1 MGEYVEGLK
10 DVEATQAAL
19 DSHKSKLSDLHAEAR
34 ALYFREKGYRNVL
47 GAILLEEEE
56 AIMNDT
62 AKLRSTRER
71 LEEAQHRAREV
82 ANQVLLQ
89 QIQIKQGML
98 RERILDCPRK

>member
-34 ALYFREKGYRNVL
+34 ALHFREKGYRNVL
-47 GAILLEEEE
+47 GALLLEEEE

-62 AKLRSTRER
+62 AKLRSTRQR
-71 LEEAQHRAREV
+71 LEEAQRRAREV
-82 ANQVLLQ
+82 ANQVLSQ
-89 QIQIKQGML
+89 QIQDAETRIAKR
-98 RERILDCPRK
+98 RE